1 MGSAGPRI
9 LTVIS
14 VTADR
19 DRTRCAETG
28 RPFSVLS
35 TPILYLSISH
45 GMGSIS
51 RDPLSVCIKPF
62 TDGLLS
68 PKESFWKLPSREKSA
83 RDQLLPE
90 L

>member
-1 MGSAGPRI
+1 MGSAGPRF

-68 PKESFWKLPSREKSA
+68 PRKRLETASREKSA